1 MKGSVTMRKEN
12 RLIALVLA
20 AALLMCCLAGCSGN
34 AGKIRDTLEEFEYAC
49 RNLDT
54 DAMLGCIDPD
64 VADPIRLILAL
75 YSQATEQDY
84 KDVTDEIL
92 ENIVYS
98 VFGEDFDPD
107 EFLSTMSV
115 SDVELDVDGEVAVVN
130 CVIHFEVA
138 GEQFA
143 RDSAIVLVEIRDR
156 WYISYI
162 DLFA

>member
-1 MKGSVTMRKEN
+1 
-12 RLIALVLA
+12 
-20 AALLMCCLAGCSGN
+20 
-34 AGKIRDTLEEFEYAC
+34 
-49 RNLDT
+49 
-54 DAMLGCIDPD
+54 MLGCIDPD

-84 KDVTDEIL
+84 EDVTDEIL